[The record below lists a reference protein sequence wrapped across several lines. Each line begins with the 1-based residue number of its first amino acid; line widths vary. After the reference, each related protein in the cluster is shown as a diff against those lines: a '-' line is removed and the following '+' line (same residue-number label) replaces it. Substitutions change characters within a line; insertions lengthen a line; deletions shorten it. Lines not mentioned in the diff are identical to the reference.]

1 MIYTLEIKTRNYEQ
15 DSSLHINNAN
25 YLRYIEEARVKMM
38 EEKQFPL
45 DWVYKENIQ
54 MVVYKFI
61 CNYKKQVRFPEKLV
75 IKSKQIETKKVRGIL
90 RQEIFNEKKELCF
103 SADAYWAYSTQDK
116 QKLPKTVEYAK
127 LFGYPSIDSIPRFE
141 KNPFEFES
149 ITDNKKFN
157 LVPLEVRPYE
167 LDSFQ
172 HVNNSVY
179 ANYFEIGRWKFREE
193 VFGDINHF
201 KKKKNIFVLYKT
213 EINFLQP
220 CFNFEKLELRTYL
233 IKASPLRIV
242 FAQVLTNADGQLKTN
257 CISEGCILTEAGNPI
272 KFETEDLE
280 KYQTRLAI

>member
-45 DWVYKENIQ
+45 EWVYKENIQ
-54 MVVYKFI
+54 MLVYKFI
-61 CNYKKQVRFPEKLV
+61 CNYKKQVRFPEKIIV
-75 IKSKQIETKKVRGIL
+75 KSTQIETRKVRGIL
-90 RQEIFNEKKELCF
+90 RQEIYNEDNELCF
-103 SADAYWAYSTQDK
+103 SADAYWAYFSEEKKNFTK
-116 QKLPKTVEYAK
+116 AVEFTK
-127 LFGYPSIDSIPRFE
+127 LFGLPSSEAIPQFE
-141 KNPFEFES
+141 KYPFEFDT
-149 ITDNKKFN
+149 IKDNKNFN
-157 LVPLEVRPYE
+157 LVQIEVRPYE

-179 ANYFEIGRWKFREE
+179 ANYFEIGRWKFREA

-201 KKKKNIFVLYKT
+201 KKKNNIFVLYKA

-242 FAQVLTNADGQLKTN
+242 YAQVLTNREGQLKTS
-257 CISEGCILTEAGNPI
+257 CISEGCILNALGNPI
-272 KFETEDLE
+272 KFMKEDLE
-280 KYQTRLAI
+280 KYQNRLAI